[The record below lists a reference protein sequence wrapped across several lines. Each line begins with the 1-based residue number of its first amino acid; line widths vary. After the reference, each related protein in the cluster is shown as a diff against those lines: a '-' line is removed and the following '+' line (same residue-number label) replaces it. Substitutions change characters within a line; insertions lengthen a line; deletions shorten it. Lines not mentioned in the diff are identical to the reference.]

1 MVLPIILQGEHSNGE
16 SIFIRIFGNLY
27 YQAFCHRI
35 TLNIIYMNRIIF
47 TLLLLSLFAG
57 SVIAQQQKGDSL
69 KVMKSE
75 RLEYQNEAKHFITDT
90 YYGMLFEAIESTEAH
105 SEFIALLMQED
116 EVKYMP
122 EFVSDYSAQRYM
134 DPTQYFGC
142 LHHTFS
148 KYNPDDLMFSVENL
162 QIYNEFYRFGLRG
175 CYVRAEYDLII
186 KYQDEILSRKRCRMY
201 CLFPNSGTKKII
213 KVMQLE
219 PIKDLMSKNDTG
231 SDAEESFDA
240 LLKKAKGGDNDAQYK
255 LGNKYF
261 KGIDVHKDYETAVY
275 WYRQAAEQGHITAI
289 RRLFDCYYN
298 SHGIS
303 YDFVDGRCKSLE
315 EAEFWARKAAELEY
329 DTAQFF
335 LGQLCSLSIYDENKL
350 KEAVKWYRQAAEQRH
365 AEAQC
370 MLGYWYENGINV
382 PQDYQEALKWYSKAA
397 EQGDEEAKSHLA
409 DLNSRLLKN
418 NESKNV
424 TESDA
429 THEWVKV
436 SFDTPLLFHE
446 GTTVLQKPTEI
457 NAQLQEF
464 YTRVLNNQQFSLSI
478 VGHVT
483 QAEAATGKSFL
494 ALQRAKNIESMLK
507 KHGNMQHCEVKA
519 VDVSN
524 PSQSAEV
531 KIYMYVSKDAVK
543 NAQNNQRYE
552 E

>member
-1 MVLPIILQGEHSNGE
+1 M
-16 SIFIRIFGNLY
+16 
-27 YQAFCHRI
+27 
-35 TLNIIYMNRIIF
+35 
-47 TLLLLSLFAG
+47 
-57 SVIAQQQKGDSL
+57 
-69 KVMKSE
+69 
-75 RLEYQNEAKHFITDT
+75 
-90 YYGMLFEAIESTEAH
+90 
-105 SEFIALLMQED
+105 
-116 EVKYMP
+116 
-122 EFVSDYSAQRYM
+122 
-134 DPTQYFGC
+134 
-142 LHHTFS
+142 
-148 KYNPDDLMFSVENL
+148 
-162 QIYNEFYRFGLRG
+162 
-175 CYVRAEYDLII
+175 
-186 KYQDEILSRKRCRMY
+186 
-201 CLFPNSGTKKII
+201 
-213 KVMQLE
+213 
-219 PIKDLMSKNDTG
+219 
-231 SDAEESFDA
+231 
-240 LLKKAKGGDNDAQYK
+240 
-255 LGNKYF
+255 
-261 KGIDVHKDYETAVY
+261 Y

-446 GTTVLQKPTEI
+446 GTTVLQKPTEV

-464 YTRVLNNQQFSLSI
+464 YTRVFDNQQFSLSI